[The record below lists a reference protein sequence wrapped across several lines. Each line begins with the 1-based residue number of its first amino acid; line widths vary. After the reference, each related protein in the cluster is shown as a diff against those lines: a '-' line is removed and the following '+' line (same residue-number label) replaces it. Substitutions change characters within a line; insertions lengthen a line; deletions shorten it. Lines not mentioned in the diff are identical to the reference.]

1 MINSEKKIIK
11 REPSKNEVIARLET
25 TIGMYEKVFDLSRKE
40 LIDAYSTIG
49 AHERV
54 EDLARTELI
63 QSKDDVKQAEY
74 TSSVKS
80 KFFSSISHEIRTPI
94 SLMLAPLE
102 VMLEGE
108 VGEFSEEQEAYLR
121 LMYQNS
127 RRLLK
132 MVNEVLDFTKL
143 EAGKMQLFYQ
153 ETDICNVVRT
163 IANTF
168 APFVEKKSIN
178 FEMNMPEKE
187 IKIYIDIEKIEKV
200 IINLVFNAFKYVNNA
215 GDVKLDLIE
224 LPDSIEF
231 SISNSGEGLPPN
243 IVEKVFDRYT
253 QFERFASKK
262 EYSGTG
268 LGLSL
273 SKEFIEMHK
282 GSISLESKL
291 GGGTTFRFDL
301 KKGLD
306 HIDKDLLAL
315 GWGDL
320 ERRKDSKGEVKR
332 ELPTKGVSSLFKE
345 ITDFYSLKKS
355 ELSLFESAIK
365 KNVKLDN
372 YNYETKKKVL
382 LIEDNKEMRG
392 FLRYVLNPYFDFF
405 DAVDGLDGYQK
416 VLEIQPDLVIS
427 DIMMPGLN
435 GFELTKKIKNNK
447 STCRI
452 PVILLTAKANNTNAM
467 LEGLNTGADDFLSK
481 PFNVKELIARINA
494 LLRMESLHDHLI
506 SVEGVVYSLA
516 NAIEAK
522 DSYTEG
528 HCLRLSNIS
537 LKIADTIGLPAGLV
551 ASIKNGAILH
561 DIGKIGIPENILSKP
576 RPLDAKEFEIM
587 KQHPIIG
594 EKICEPFKNNTHI
607 INIIRYHHE
616 RFDGKGYPEGLS
628 GTDIPLEARIVS
640 ISDAFDAMIFSR
652 VYRKGIGFDKAY
664 EVFKNE
670 KESGQWDP
678 ELVEIFLDVEK
689 EDLRKIM
696 DC

>member
-11 REPSKNEVIARLET
+11 REPSKDEVIARLET

-551 ASIKNGAILH
+551 SSIKNGAILH

-640 ISDAFDAMIFSR
+640 ISDAFDAMVFSR

-696 DC
+696 GC

>member
-200 IINLVFNAFKYVNNA
+200 IINLVFNAFKYVNKE

-576 RPLDAKEFEIM
+576 RPLDEEEFEIM
-587 KQHPIIG
+587 KQHPLIG

-696 DC
+696 GC

>member
-11 REPSKNEVIARLET
+11 REPSKDEVIARLET

>member
-11 REPSKNEVIARLET
+11 REPSKDEVIARLET

-63 QSKDDVKQAEY
+63 QSKDDVKHAEY

-551 ASIKNGAILH
+551 SSIKNGAILH

>member
-11 REPSKNEVIARLET
+11 REPSKDEVIARLET

-551 ASIKNGAILH
+551 SSIKNGAILH